1 MVTRSPNQAKNM
13 RGGWP
18 RGALRL
24 TAMLIAAVALLGVSA
39 FADDTTNTQYAQT
52 TYALVVDTGAA
63 TKCTQKV
70 DLQRVDAEVGD
81 CMEFFR
87 IVYKD
92 ANGVTKS
99 HYVFP
104 DREALQESLE
114 WAEKAGEE
122 YVAEPLTAEE
132 QTQKAQLERAIVVL
146 DLKEYDS
153 FKEIYKEVTGKNVE
167 TIFIGGRRIQGEYD
181 WDYYRKQT
189 ETKLSQLQAKD
200 SRWKT

>member
-132 QTQKAQLERAIVVL
+132 QTQKAQLERAIVVQQ
-146 DLKEYDS
+146 KRHA
-153 FKEIYKEVTGKNVE
+153 VH
-167 TIFIGGRRIQGEYD
+167 
-181 WDYYRKQT
+181 
-189 ETKLSQLQAKD
+189 A
-200 SRWKT
+200 

>member
-92 ANGVTKS
+92 GR
-99 HYVFP
+99 P
-104 DREALQESLE
+104 CR
-114 WAEKAGEE
+114 
-122 YVAEPLTAEE
+122 
-132 QTQKAQLERAIVVL
+132 RAW
-146 DLKEYDS
+146 S
-153 FKEIYKEVTGKNVE
+153 
-167 TIFIGGRRIQGEYD
+167 GRRRLGRNMWQS
-181 WDYYRKQT
+181 
-189 ETKLSQLQAKD
+189 L
-200 SRWKT
+200 

>member
-1 MVTRSPNQAKNM
+1 MVTRNPNHAKNM

-52 TYALVVDTGAA
+52 TYALVEDTGAA

-92 ANGVTKS
+92 ANGT
-99 HYVFP
+99 
-104 DREALQESLE
+104 
-114 WAEKAGEE
+114 
-122 YVAEPLTAEE
+122 
-132 QTQKAQLERAIVVL
+132 TQAIVGCAPKATYSSADVSKTSGKVA
-146 DLKEYDS
+146 DLVAWT
-153 FKEIYKEVTGKNVE
+153 EIYEAPSEEVAAAAKTGKE
-167 TIFIGGRRIQGEYD
+167 GAAGSGTDGG
-181 WDYYRKQT
+181 
-189 ETKLSQLQAKD
+189 TK
-200 SRWKT
+200 